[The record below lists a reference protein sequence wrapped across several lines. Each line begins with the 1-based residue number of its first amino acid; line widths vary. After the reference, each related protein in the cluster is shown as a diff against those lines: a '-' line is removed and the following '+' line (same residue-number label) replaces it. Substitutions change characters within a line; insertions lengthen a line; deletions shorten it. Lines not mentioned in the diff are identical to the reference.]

1 MSTRAL
7 QIPARVTA
15 AGAPI
20 LPGATSAATPRR
32 GRFSPEER
40 ELILDRWAAGG
51 VQIRELAAEVGR
63 PQGSICT
70 LLFQAR
76 TAGDPRAKR
85 RTRDL
90 RVYR

>member
-15 AGAPI
+15 AGA
-20 LPGATSAATPRR
+20 LPPEATSAATPRR
-32 GRFSPEER
+32 RRFSPEER
-40 ELILDRWAAGG
+40 ELILNRWAAGG
-51 VQIRELAAEVGR
+51 VQLRELAAEVGR